1 MFQYMVCKLFLSV
14 ADHRQIVWEACVH
27 PATSTH
33 AIKTRPAHSVTC
45 HSDLFR
51 SSFKKLHSFQRVME
65 QQNRIKE
72 RHAAL
77 AKELPISP
85 RRAQLELALKE
96 KRAELERMI
105 KENQT
110 RVKVSLWRT
119 PLSRSFF

>member
-1 MFQYMVCKLFLSV
+1 
-14 ADHRQIVWEACVH
+14 
-27 PATSTH
+27 
-33 AIKTRPAHSVTC
+33 
-45 HSDLFR
+45 
-51 SSFKKLHSFQRVME
+51 ME

-105 KENQT
+105 KENQR
-110 RVKVSLWRT
+110 RVKVSLCEHTSLALVFLNAIRCVCELKPW
-119 PLSRSFF
+119 LSLRYTSDLP